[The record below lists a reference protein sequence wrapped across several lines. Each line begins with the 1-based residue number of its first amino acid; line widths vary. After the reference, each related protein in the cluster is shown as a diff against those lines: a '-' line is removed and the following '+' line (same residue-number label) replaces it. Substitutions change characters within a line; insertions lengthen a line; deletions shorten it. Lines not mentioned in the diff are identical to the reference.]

1 MAHANQY
8 TGKNHL
14 VRGVGIN
21 DLPNEPI
28 EWTENGKRVRCPKY
42 VLWNAILQRCYRPG
56 KSEIIAYKGV
66 TVHPDW
72 IYRSKFNEWLNSQPQ
87 NNWQELQIDKDLLV
101 KGNKVYGPDTCC
113 FLTNQENN
121 VFRPLTSDRLG
132 SAAFDKSKN
141 YKKPWRAMIT
151 QSGIKRNF
159 GYFSTKEEA
168 EFVAM
173 REFMPYVI
181 EIANANPHRFI
192 RDAMYR
198 WIDDWK
204 QELAVLEE
212 KARVATSR
220 NALPLFEI
228 K

>member
-1 MAHANQY
+1 
-8 TGKNHL
+8 
-14 VRGVGIN
+14 
-21 DLPNEPI
+21 
-28 EWTENGKRVRCPKY
+28 
-42 VLWNAILQRCYRPG
+42 
-56 KSEIIAYKGV
+56 
-66 TVHPDW
+66 
-72 IYRSKFNEWLNSQPQ
+72 LNSQPQ

-101 KGNKVYGPDTCC
+101 KGNKIYGPDTCC
-113 FLTNQENN
+113 FLTNLENG

-141 YKKPWRAMIT
+141 CKKPWRAMIT
-151 QSGIKRNF
+151 QRGRAMITQSGIQRNF
-159 GYFSTKEEA
+159 SYFSTKEEA

-173 REFMPYVI
+173 RECIPYVI
-181 EIANANPHRFI
+181 GIANANPHRFI

-198 WIDDWK
+198 WIDAWK
-204 QELAVLEE
+204 QELSVLEE

>member
-1 MAHANQY
+1 MGNRY
-8 TGKNHL
+8 GKNHL
-14 VRGVGIN
+14 IFGIGIN
-21 DLPNEPI
+21 DLPNEPTV
-28 EWTENGKRVRCPKY
+28 WRENGKKVRCPKY
-42 VLWNAILQRCYRPG
+42 AIWMRILRRCSRPFGRGAASYR
-56 KSEIIAYKGV
+56 GV

-113 FLTNQENN
+113 FLTNQENS
-121 VFRPLTSDRLG
+121 VFRPLSSDRLG
-132 SAAFDKSKN
+132 WAAFNKHGN
-141 YKKPWRAMIT
+141 RKKPWRSRMGR
-151 QSGIKRNF
+151 SPGDRNF
-159 GYFSTKEEA
+159 GSFSTKEEA

-173 REFMPYVI
+173 RESMPYVI
-181 EIANANPHRFI
+181 GIANANPHRFI
-192 RDAMYR
+192 RDAMYL

>member
-1 MAHANQY
+1 
-8 TGKNHL
+8 
-14 VRGVGIN
+14 V
-21 DLPNEPI
+21 
-28 EWTENGKRVRCPKY
+28 NGKSVPCPKY
-42 VLWNAILQRCYRPG
+42 ALWGHILRRCYRPYG
-56 KSEIIAYKGV
+56 YNAVTYKGV

-72 IYRSKFNEWLNSQPQ
+72 LFRSKFTEWLNSQPQ

-113 FLTNQENN
+113 FLTNLENG
-121 VFRPLTSDRLG
+121 VFRPLSSDRLG
-132 SAAFDKSKN
+132 CATFYKVGN
-141 YKKPWRAMIT
+141 RKKPWRSRMC
-151 QSGIKRNF
+151 RNMDNI

-168 EFVAM
+168 EFVSM
-173 REFMPYVI
+173 RESMPYVI

-192 RDAMYR
+192 RDAMFR

-204 QELAVLEE
+204 QELSVLEE
-212 KARVATSR
+212 KAMAATSR

>member
-1 MAHANQY
+1 MANQY
-8 TGKNHL
+8 KGKNHL
-14 VRGVGIN
+14 VCGVGIN
-21 DLPNEPI
+21 DLPNEPT
-28 EWTENGKRVRCPKY
+28 EWIENGKRVRCPKY
-42 VLWNAILQRCYRPG
+42 NLWNTILRRCYRP
-56 KSEIIAYKGV
+56 KKQDIITYKGV

-72 IYRSKFNEWLNSQPQ
+72 LFRSKFTEWLNSQPQ

-101 KGNKVYGPDTCC
+101 KGNKIYGPDTCC
-113 FLTNQENN
+113 FLTNRENS
-121 VFRPLTSDRLG
+121 VFRPLSSDRLG
-132 SAAFDKSKN
+132 SVAFTKDGNRKN
-141 YKKPWRAMIT
+141 PWRAWANYRGAYRVFR
-151 QSGIKRNF
+151 S
-159 GYFSTKEEA
+159 FSTKEEA

-192 RDAMYR
+192 RDAMFR

-204 QELAVLEE
+204 RELAVLEE

>member
-1 MAHANQY
+1 MASKY
-8 TGKNHL
+8 KGKNHL
-14 VRGVGIN
+14 ICGVGIN
-21 DLPNEPI
+21 DLPNEPT

-42 VLWNAILQRCYRPG
+42 NLWQRILERCYGMR
-56 KSEIIAYKGV
+56 KKDAVVYKGV
-66 TVHPDW
+66 ATVHPDW

-87 NNWQELQIDKDLLV
+87 SNWQDLQIDKDLLV

-113 FLTNQENN
+113 FLTSLENN
-121 VFRPLTSDRLG
+121 MFRPKRARLG
-132 SAAFDKSKN
+132 CVYCKRAHSQYKRPWSAE
-141 YKKPWRAMIT
+141 
-151 QSGIKRNF
+151 IKR
-159 GYFSTKEEA
+159 GYYTTFVGNFSTKEEA

-173 REFMPYVI
+173 RESMPYVI

-192 RDAMYR
+192 QKEMFR

-220 NALPLFEI
+220 NALPLYD
-228 K
+228 